1 MPNPAIP
8 IAFVDVPS
16 QSVKSV
22 TGSHSNVVEANT
34 VNVLVRLLITR
45 FFIPEDTLVICLYR
59 DQKFLCQFLLQDT
72 AVTVGTLNRAQGSER
87 SVVILCTTRTSL
99 EQGSKA
105 VFFSNAKRLNM
116 AFSRA
121 KDGMF
126 VTGSIKCLQDAV
138 TWSAIVAWCKDR
150 NLVTNLHFFDST
162 ARAALQL

>member
-1 MPNPAIP
+1 MPNPTIP

-45 FFIPEDTLVICLYR
+45 GFAPQDILVICLYR
-59 DQKFLCQFLLQDT
+59 DQKFLCQSLLQDT
-72 AVTVGTLNRAQGSER
+72 AVTVGTVDSAQGSER

-105 VFFSNAKRLNM
+105 AFFSYAKRLNV
-116 AFSRA
+116 ALSRA

-126 VTGSIKCLQDAV
+126 VTGSIKCLQDAT

-150 NLVTNLHFFDST
+150 NLVTDLHFFDSSM
-162 ARAALQL
+162 RALLQL